1 MESLMQS
8 GKRMGRQTLIFSNPG
23 AVISS
28 GAIVGPMEGRGPLR
42 ECFDKVLMDDTWGED
57 SWEKAE
63 RKMFEQ
69 AVRTAMDKVEL
80 KQGDVDCLLGGDLLN
95 QIISANFAARELK
108 LPFLGL
114 YGACSTMAESLLIG
128 GMLLDGGYAN
138 CVACIATSHFS
149 TAERQ
154 YRNPLEM
161 GGQTTPTAQRTVTGA
176 GCSIAANANF
186 SGSRIYR
193 NVFITAGTIGK
204 VIDLG
209 ITDANNMGA
218 AMAPAAA
225 DTFAAH
231 LSDTGRGVMDYD
243 LVVTGDLGR
252 FGSEMFIDLC
262 RDSGI
267 DLIGRHMDCGN
278 VIFSKD
284 QKVDCGGSG
293 CGCSAVVLNARL
305 LERIEKGELRR
316 IFFMAT
322 GALMSPTSSM
332 QSESIPGIAHGVVL
346 ERK

>member
-154 YRNPLEM
+154 YRNPLEY
-161 GGQTTPTAQRTVTGA
+161 GGQKPPTAQWTATGSA
-176 GCSIAANANF
+176 
-186 SGSRIYR
+186 RLPER
-193 NVFITAGTIGK
+193 
-204 VIDLG
+204 
-209 ITDANNMGA
+209 GA
-218 AMAPAAA
+218 ALPPTRIFPAAGYTA
-225 DTFAAH
+225 MCSLPPE
-231 LSDTGRGVMDYD
+231 LS
-243 LVVTGDLGR
+243 
-252 FGSEMFIDLC
+252 
-262 RDSGI
+262 
-267 DLIGRHMDCGN
+267 
-278 VIFSKD
+278 
-284 QKVDCGGSG
+284 
-293 CGCSAVVLNARL
+293 
-305 LERIEKGELRR
+305 EK
-316 IFFMAT
+316 
-322 GALMSPTSSM
+322 
-332 QSESIPGIAHGVVL
+332 
-346 ERK
+346 